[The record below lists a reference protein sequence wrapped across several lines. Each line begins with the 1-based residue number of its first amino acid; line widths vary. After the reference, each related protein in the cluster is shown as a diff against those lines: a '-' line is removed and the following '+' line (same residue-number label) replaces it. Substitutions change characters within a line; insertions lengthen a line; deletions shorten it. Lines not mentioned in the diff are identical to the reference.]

1 MTIYLDG
8 VAHSYF
14 FSLLFLPIFCKVGA
28 LPNVVHI
35 LNGHLSGPRPP
46 AELLSLPLASVTSV
60 TPNYMPLKDRW
71 KDSGSGIAT
80 AAKTSPVGPSYVG
93 KRAL

>member
-8 VAHSYF
+8 VAHTYF
-14 FSLLFLPIFCKVGA
+14 FSLLFLPIFCKVAA
-28 LPNVVHI
+28 LPNVLHI
-35 LNGHLSGPRPP
+35 LCRHLSGPRPP

-71 KDSGSGIAT
+71 KDSGSEIAT
-80 AAKTSPVGPSYVG
+80 AAKTSPVDPSYVV
-93 KRAL
+93 KRVL